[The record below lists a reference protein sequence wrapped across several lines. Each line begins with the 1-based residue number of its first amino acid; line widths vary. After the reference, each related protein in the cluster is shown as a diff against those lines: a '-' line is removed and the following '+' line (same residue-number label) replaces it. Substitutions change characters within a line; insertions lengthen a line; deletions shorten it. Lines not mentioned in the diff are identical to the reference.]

1 MTQAKTTHGMFIR
14 VDVDPAVAKDVE
26 LAKKL
31 DEVCPVNIFK
41 ATSHGTDIVEEN
53 LDECVLCGLCVEAA
67 PPGQVVVHKLYS
79 GETLE
84 R

>member
-1 MTQAKTTHGMFIR
+1 MSADAKAMFIA
-14 VDVDPAVAKDVE
+14 VEIDPKAAQDKE

-31 DEVCPVNIFK
+31 VEVCPVNIF
-41 ATSHGTDIVEEN
+41 GTDARGHATIVEEN
-53 LDECVLCGLCVEAA
+53 LDECVLCELCAQAA
-67 PPGQVVVHKLYS
+67 GPGQVKVRKLYS

>member
-1 MTQAKTTHGMFIR
+1 MTQAAAKHGMFIR
-14 VDVDPAVAKDVE
+14 VDVDPEAAKDAE

-41 ATSHGTDIVEEN
+41 ARTDGVDIVEEN
-53 LDECVLCGLCVEAA
+53 LDECVLCGLCVDAA
-67 PPGQVVVHKLYS
+67 PPGRVKVHKLYS

>member
-1 MTQAKTTHGMFIR
+1 MFIR
-14 VDVDPAVAKDVE
+14 VEVDLAAASDVE

-31 DEVCPVNIFK
+31 VEVCPVNIF
-41 ATSHGTDIVEEN
+41 ATDEAGRVTIVEEN

-67 PPGQVVVHKLYS
+67 APGQVRVHKLYS

>member
-1 MTQAKTTHGMFIR
+1 MTTDTKAMFI
-14 VDVDPAVAKDVE
+14 AVEIDHAAAHDKE

-31 DEVCPVNIFK
+31 VEVCPVNIF
-41 ATSHGTDIVEEN
+41 GTDAKGHATIIEGN
-53 LDECVLCGLCVEAA
+53 LDECVLCELCVQAA
-67 PPGQVVVHKLYS
+67 PPKGVRVRKLYS